1 MDYTECDN
9 YINAS
14 LDNDMSI
21 EQIKLLGTSN
31 EEEAEEALEELI
43 DDGWDEDLSLTSW
56 FDYVDRYKKENPIPI
71 EICSATIG
79 DAIEDI
85 NLNQLIDN
93 PNSSWNKLKSNFR
106 ANGISAKSIREIEA
120 SAHRV
125 LTCLSADTRGTGPIK
140 GLVFGSVQ
148 SGKTANMEA
157 LISMAA
163 DTQWNVF
170 IILSGTIENLRI
182 QTRDRFK
189 RDLLTTSSIA
199 WKHIDLSGD
208 DRKFK
213 TTSMRL
219 DSKGEFASGARYVIT
234 CLKQKSRL
242 RKLNDWLYA
251 DPDKARRMRVIVIDD
266 EADQASINT
275 APILEGEDAIE
286 YEQARKE
293 INRLIVC
300 LANGLKADGGKPK
313 EQLQAMNYISYTAT
327 PYANVLN
334 ERPGESLYPKDFVHS
349 LSTPDEYFGINV
361 IFGNPSYVDDSGSPL
376 APGLD
381 IIRTIPQDDAA
392 EIKGAHKEEYGRAPE
407 SLKDAVCWFLCCA
420 AALRYKQHRKPI
432 SMLIH
437 TSNKGDDH
445 ATDYHLIHDYLKAT
459 PLPTVFK
466 RCETVYSY
474 ETTRFTY
481 NDFARDFSKY
491 GLLDQVD
498 PSYPS
503 FGSIKDEIAE
513 LVSAVGNIK
522 LGDDDTLSY
531 SSGINVCID
540 DCFADRR
547 ADDDT
552 KMRLVY
558 PSKDELTKMAK
569 APVFIVIGGNTL
581 ARGLT
586 IEGLVC
592 SYFTRNTTQ
601 ADTLM
606 QMARW
611 FGYRRGYELLPRIWL
626 TDEITSKYR
635 ALSKVEMSLKEEIK
649 RFEEL
654 GLRPEELGVKVQT
667 MPEVSKFMLTAKNKM
682 QSARACMLD
691 FTGYSYEI
699 TEFDFD
705 EPMLK
710 QNLTI
715 TTSFLDTLSNGRA
728 ATRAGNAV
736 IWKNVGSPS
745 ILDFMRNYQ
754 LSPRSSVTRDDID
767 CLSSWIQG
775 SGSTSID
782 YWNVAIAGKSNAP
795 SGTWACAG
803 ANNLPKIER
812 TRLSKHDD
820 YIDIGSLRSGSDAL
834 CDIDIAS
841 LGSDELN
848 ILHAGGMNT
857 NVANKRA
864 ELGFSHVPLLLIYR
878 IDSTSQRQSAT
889 RRPIGTETD
898 IISFAIIIPGD
909 KYSSRSSG
917 SVWIPISQER

>member
-1 MDYTECDN
+1 MDYTECDSF
-9 YINAS
+9 IKES
-14 LDNDMSI
+14 LENGMSI
-21 EQIKLLGTSN
+21 EQIKLLGASD
-31 EEEAEEALEELI
+31 EDEAEEALEELI
-43 DDGWDEDLSLTSW
+43 DDGWDEDLDLASW
-56 FDYVDRYKKENPIPI
+56 FDYVDRYKKDNPIPI
-71 EICSATIG
+71 EICSATLG
-79 DAIEDI
+79 DVIEDI
-85 NLNQLIDN
+85 NLDQLIGN
-93 PNSSWNKLKSNFR
+93 PNSSWNALKSIFKQDE
-106 ANGISAKSIREIEA
+106 ISTKSIREIET

-125 LTCLSADTRGTGPIK
+125 LTRLSTDTREMGPIK

-189 RDLLTTSSIA
+189 RDLLNTSSIA
-199 WKHIDLSGD
+199 WKHIDLSGE

-213 TTSMRL
+213 TTSMQL
-219 DSKGEFASGARYVIT
+219 NTKGDFTFGTRYVIT

-242 RKLNDWLYA
+242 SKLNDWLYA
-251 DPDKARRMRVIVIDD
+251 DPDKARRMRVVVIDD

-300 LANGLKADGGKPK
+300 LANGLKADGSKPK

-349 LSTPDEYFGINV
+349 LSAPDEYFGINV
-361 IFGNPSYVDDSGSPL
+361 IFGDPTYVDDSGNLL

-381 IIRTIPQDDAA
+381 IVRTVPQDDATA
-392 EIKGAHKEEYGRAPE
+392 IKDAHKEEYGRAPE
-407 SLKDAVCWFLCCA
+407 SLIDAICWFLCCA
-420 AALRYKQHRKPI
+420 AALRYNQRRKPI

-445 ATDYHLIHDYLKAT
+445 AIDYHLIRDYLKAT
-459 PLPTVFK
+459 SLTTVLE
-466 RCETVYSY
+466 RCKVVYEY

-481 NDFARDFSKY
+481 NDLARDFSKY
-491 GLLDQVD
+491 GLLGQVD
-498 PSYPS
+498 PNYPS
-503 FGSIKDEIAE
+503 FDSIKGEIEE
-513 LVSAVGNIK
+513 LVSAAGNIK
-522 LGDDDTLSY
+522 LGNNDTLIY
-531 SSGINVCID
+531 SNGINICID

-547 ADDDT
+547 SASDI

-558 PSKDELTKMAK
+558 PSKTELAKMAK

-626 TDEITSKYR
+626 TDEIASKYR

-649 RFEEL
+649 HFEEL
-654 GLRPEELGVKVQT
+654 GLRPEELGIKVQT
-667 MPEVSKFMLTAKNKM
+667 MPEISKFMLTAKNKM
-682 QSARACMLD
+682 QSARTCTLD

-745 ILDFMRNYQ
+745 ILDFMRSYQ
-754 LSPRSSVTRDDID
+754 LSPRSSVTRDDIN
-767 CLSSWIQG
+767 CLSNWIQG
-775 SGSTSID
+775 AGSTNID
-782 YWNVAIAGKSNAP
+782 YWNVAIAGKKNAP
-795 SGTWACAG
+795 SGTWTCTG
-803 ANNLPKIER
+803 ASNLPKIER
-812 TRLSKHDD
+812 TRLSKHEN

-834 CDIDIAS
+834 CDIDTAS
-841 LGSDELN
+841 LSSNEIN
-848 ILHAGGMNT
+848 ILQAGRMNT
-857 NVANKRA
+857 NVAKKRA
-864 ELGFSHVPLLLIYR
+864 KLGFSRVPLLLIYR

-909 KYSSRSSG
+909 KYSSRSSD
-917 SVWIPISQER
+917 SVWIPISQEQ